1 MKIPV
6 FLVLIFTAFLQTSQA
21 KSDLGVDAIY
31 GLDNRV
37 DGSAIT
43 EKNLI
48 QLKSAIGLMVSKDQV
63 ETGLLTSKIKA
74 TPMTE
79 SVNACKDV
87 RYSNELTIQSC
98 TAFLIA
104 PDLMAT
110 AGHCIQE
117 AIDCENKII
126 AFDVNEASQKG
137 DHYKVLNSNIFECQ
151 EVVAQSF
158 NDSGDYSVFRL
169 KKKPRRASLQLRTKG
184 ELTAKEKVLML
195 GHPLGQPLKLSP
207 AVSPTDLTNPLLF
220 KAPLNSFV
228 GNSGSPVIN
237 ARTLKVEGILVNGAE
252 DFLLDE
258 INQCYRFQVHE
269 VKAGTGEGVSRISEI
284 LPFLP

>member
-1 MKIPV
+1 M
-6 FLVLIFTAFLQTSQA
+6 QNSQA
-21 KSDLGVDAIY
+21 GSNLGVDAIY
-31 GLDNRV
+31 GLDNRL

-43 EKNLI
+43 EKDFI
-48 QLKSAIGLMVSKDQV
+48 KLKSAIGLVVSKDQL
-63 ETGLLTSKIKA
+63 TKGLLTSEIKA
-74 TPMTE
+74 TTMKD
-79 SVNACKDV
+79 SLNVCQDV
-87 RYSNELTIQSC
+87 RFAKELTVDSC

-117 AIDCENKII
+117 ASECENKII
-126 AFDVNEASQKG
+126 AFDVNESSQKS
-137 DHYKVLNSNIFECQ
+137 DHYKISNSNVYECQ
-151 EVVAQSF
+151 EIVAQSF

-169 KKKPRRASLQLRTKG
+169 KKKTRRTPLKLRTSG
-184 ELTAKEKVLML
+184 ELSEKDKVLML
-195 GHPLGQPLKLSP
+195 GHPLGQPLKMSL
-207 AVSPTDLTNPLLF
+207 AVSPTDLSNPSSF

-269 VKAGTGEGVSRISEI
+269 VKAGSGEGVGRISEI

>member
-1 MKIPV
+1 M
-6 FLVLIFTAFLQTSQA
+6 QNSQA
-21 KSDLGVDAIY
+21 GSNLGVDAIY
-31 GLDNRV
+31 GLDNRL
-37 DGSAIT
+37 DGSAIA
-43 EKNLI
+43 EKDLI
-48 QLKSAIGLMVSKDQV
+48 KLKSAIGLIVSKDQL
-63 ETGLLTSKIKA
+63 TKGLLTSEIKA
-74 TPMTE
+74 TTMKE
-79 SVNACKDV
+79 SLNVCQDV
-87 RYSNELTIQSC
+87 RFAKELTIDSC

-117 AIDCENKII
+117 ASECENKII
-126 AFDVNEASQKG
+126 AFDVNESSQKG
-137 DHYKVLNSNIFECQ
+137 DHYKISNTNIYECQ
-151 EVVAQSF
+151 EIVAQSF

-169 KKKPRRASLQLRTKG
+169 KKKTRRTPLKLRTTG
-184 ELTAKEKVLML
+184 ELSEKDKVLML

-207 AVSPTDLTNPLLF
+207 SVSPTDLSSPSSF

-269 VKAGTGEGVSRISEI
+269 VKAGSGEGVSRISEI
-284 LPFLP
+284 LPFMP